1 MGVPPLSGFIGKFFI
16 FITVIGEKYFFLV
29 FITLFFTII
38 SCFYYL
44 RLIKIVSFNN
54 NKNWFFLD
62 KISKKNSYILSF
74 FLIFNLFSFFLI
86 PFFTEF
92 FKFLYLSSIFFF

>member
-1 MGVPPLSGFIGKFFI
+1 MGIPPFSGFIGKFFI
-16 FITVIGEKYFFLV
+16 FITAIGENFFFLV

-54 NKNWFFLD
+54 NKN
-62 KISKKNSYILSF
+62 
-74 FLIFNLFSFFLI
+74 
-86 PFFTEF
+86 
-92 FKFLYLSSIFFF
+92 